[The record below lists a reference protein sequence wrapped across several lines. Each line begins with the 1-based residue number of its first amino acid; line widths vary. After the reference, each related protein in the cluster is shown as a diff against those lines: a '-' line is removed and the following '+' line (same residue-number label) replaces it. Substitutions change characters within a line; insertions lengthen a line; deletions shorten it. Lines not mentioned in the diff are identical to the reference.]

1 MSAKKSTTILITAV
15 LASIVGAAFVF
26 IVLSGNHYTST
37 ESFCGT
43 SCHSM
48 KAYIAESSNYKNSSH
63 RKNTAGIQAS
73 CKDCH
78 LPRELVAETV
88 AHITSGTKDMYSSIV
103 NDFSNPDVWKNKRV
117 VLAENVRNEM
127 MHNDSKNCRYCH
139 DTSTMNSD
147 RERINRR
154 HELAETNGVS
164 CIGCHYNLV
173 HDPIP
178 PSEAFLRANTLQPS
192 H

>member
-1 MSAKKSTTILITAV
+1 MSLRKNLTLIITAV
-15 LASIVGAAFVF
+15 IASIVGAAFVL
-26 IVLSGNHYTST
+26 IVLAGNHYTST

-43 SCHSM
+43 SCHAM
-48 KAYIAESSNYKNSSH
+48 KSYIADSPKYQNSSH
-63 RKNTAGIQAS
+63 RKNSAGIQAS

-78 LPRELVAETV
+78 LPRELVAETI
-88 AHITSGTKDMYSSIV
+88 AHIKSGTKDIYSSMV
-103 NDFSNPDVWKNKRV
+103 NDFSDPAVWKSKRSH
-117 VLAENVRNEM
+117 LAEHVRNEM
-127 MHNDSKNCRYCH
+127 MDNDSKNCRYCH
-139 DTSTMNSD
+139 STSEMRSD

-154 HELAETNGVS
+154 HELAETNGIS

-178 PSEAFLRANTLQPS
+178 PTEAFLRANTLPPS